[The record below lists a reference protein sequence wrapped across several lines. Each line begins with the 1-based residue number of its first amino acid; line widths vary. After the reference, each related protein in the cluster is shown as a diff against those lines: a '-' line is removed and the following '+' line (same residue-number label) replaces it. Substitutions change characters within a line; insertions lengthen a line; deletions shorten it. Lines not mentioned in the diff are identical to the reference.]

1 METMSLVFTQSTVVI
16 AALTFT
22 AVVCVGG
29 AFIAAG
35 AAQREALQAR
45 LRMRSDGMP
54 LDPRKRK
61 HGFFARIFIAMGR
74 AVSPK
79 GISQELQRKMAQA
92 GWYST
97 SASTIY
103 VGTKMILLIASA
115 VTLGLAST
123 LIEAPLPIKM
133 MGVISVSG
141 LFFFIPNV
149 VLSLRISQRV
159 LNIRRHLPDS
169 VDLLEICVSGGMG
182 IDQAWNSVE
191 EQIRPVCSDLADEI
205 ALTNL
210 EMHLGADRGSAMRNM
225 ADRTGAEELN
235 SLVAT
240 LVQSERFGTSLSD
253 ALRVFTQTMRE
264 LRSQR
269 AEESA
274 EKMAVKMIFPMVTL
288 IFPVILIIAVGPAG
302 ITLAEILG
310 GN

>member
-1 METMSLVFTQSTVVI
+1 MIMDNALNQTTLLI
-16 AALTFT
+16 AGLTFA
-22 AVVCVGG
+22 AVLCVGG

-35 AAQREALQAR
+35 AAQREALQER
-45 LRMRSDGMP
+45 LRMRTEGMP
-54 LDPRKRK
+54 KGSRKRQQSI
-61 HGFFARIFIAMGR
+61 FAKLFASVGR
-74 AVSPK
+74 SVSPK
-79 GISQELQRKMAQA
+79 GISEDLQRKMAQA
-92 GWYST
+92 GWYSPA
-97 SASTIY
+97 ASTIY
-103 VGTKMILLIASA
+103 VGTKMILLVASA
-115 VTLGLAST
+115 ATLGLLST
-123 LIEAPLPIKM
+123 FVTAALPIKV
-133 MGVISVSG
+133 MGVISFSG

-149 VLSLRISQRV
+149 VLSLRISGRV
-159 LNIRRHLPDS
+159 QSIRRHLPDS

-182 IDQAWNSVE
+182 IDQAWNAVE
-191 EQIRPVCSDLADEI
+191 EQIRPVCTDLADEV

-210 EMHLGADRGSAMRNM
+210 EMHLGADRGSAMRHM

-240 LVQSERFGTSLSD
+240 LVQSERFGTSLSE
-253 ALRVFTQTMRE
+253 ALRVFTQSMRE

-302 ITLAEILG
+302 ITLAGILG

>member
-1 METMSLVFTQSTVVI
+1 
-16 AALTFT
+16 
-22 AVVCVGG
+22 VCVGG

-54 LDPRKRK
+54 ADPRRRS
-61 HGFFARIFIAMGR
+61 HGFFARIFIAIGR

-79 GISQELQRKMAQA
+79 GISEELQRKMARA
-92 GWYST
+92 GWYSPA
-97 SASTIY
+97 ASTIY
-103 VGTKMILLIASA
+103 VGTKMILLIASV
-115 VTLGLAST
+115 VTLALAST
-123 LIEAPLPIKM
+123 LVEAPLPIKM
-133 MGVISVSG
+133 MGTISVAG

-149 VLSLRISQRV
+149 VLSLRINQRV

-191 EQIRPVCSDLADEI
+191 DQIRPVCPDLADEI

>member
-1 METMSLVFTQSTVVI
+1 MELAFSQTNMII
-16 AALTFT
+16 AVLTFT

-45 LRMRSDGMP
+45 LRMRTDGMP
-54 LDPRKRK
+54 
-61 HGFFARIFIAMGR
+61 GGSARHNRHSIITRFFIAIGH

-79 GISQELQRKMAQA
+79 GISEDLQRKMAQA
-92 GWYST
+92 GWYNPA
-97 SASTIY
+97 ASTIY
-103 VGTKMILLIASA
+103 VGTKVMLLIGAG
-115 VTLGLAST
+115 VVFGLAST
-123 LIEAPLPIKM
+123 FVEAALPIKL
-133 MGVISVSG
+133 MGVISFCG
-141 LFFFIPNV
+141 LLFFIPNI
-149 VLSLRISQRV
+149 VLSVRISNRV
-159 LNIRRHLPDS
+159 QNIRRHLPDS

-182 IDQAWNSVE
+182 IDQAWISVE
-191 EQIRPVCSDLADEI
+191 DQIRPVCSDLADEI

-240 LVQSERFGTSLSD
+240 LVQSERFGTSLSE
-253 ALRVFTQTMRE
+253 ALRVFTQSMRE

-269 AEESA
+269 AEENA

-302 ITLAEILG
+302 ITLTTILG

>member
-1 METMSLVFTQSTVVI
+1 MEFAFTQTNVLI
-16 AALTFT
+16 AGLTFA

-45 LRMRSDGMP
+45 LRLRTDGMP
-54 LDPRKRK
+54 DDS
-61 HGFFARIFIAMGR
+61 ARRRRQSFLGR
-74 AVSPK
+74 VFSAIGHAVSPK
-79 GISQELQRKMAQA
+79 GISNDLQRKMAQA
-92 GWYST
+92 GWYSPAA
-97 SASTIY
+97 SAAYI
-103 VGTKMILLIASA
+103 GTKIFLLIVASLS
-115 VTLGLAST
+115 LGMAST
-123 LIEAPLPIKM
+123 LLPLPLPIKLI
-133 MGVISVSG
+133 GVISLAG
-141 LFFFIPNV
+141 LVFFIPNII
-149 VLSLRISQRV
+149 LSLRIGQRT

-182 IDQAWNSVE
+182 IDQAWVAVE
-191 EQIRPVCSDLADEI
+191 DQVRPVCSDLADEV

-210 EMHLGADRGSAMRNM
+210 EMHLGADRGAAMRHM

-240 LVQSERFGTSLSD
+240 LVQSERFGTSLTD
-253 ALRVFTQTMRE
+253 ALRVFTAGMRE

-302 ITLAEILG
+302 ITLAEIFG

>member
-1 METMSLVFTQSTVVI
+1 MENLAFNQSTVLI
-16 AALTFT
+16 AALTFV
-22 AVVCVGG
+22 AVICVGG

-45 LRMRSDGMP
+45 LRMRTDGMP
-54 LDPRKRK
+54 DGSTRKVK
-61 HGFFARIFIAMGR
+61 HSLFASFFIAIGR

-79 GISQELQRKMAQA
+79 GISQDLQRKMAQA
-92 GWYST
+92 GWYSPA
-97 SASTIY
+97 ASTIY
-103 VGTKMILLIASA
+103 VGTKMILLVGSA
-115 VTLGLAST
+115 LTLGLAST
-123 LIEAPLPIKM
+123 LVEAPLPIKI
-133 MGVISVSG
+133 MGIISFAG
-141 LFFFIPNV
+141 LVFFIPNI

-159 LNIRRHLPDS
+159 QNIRRHLPDS

-191 EQIRPVCSDLADEI
+191 DQIRPVCADLADEV

-253 ALRVFTQTMRE
+253 ALRVFTQSMRE
-264 LRSQR
+264 MRSQR
-269 AEESA
+269 AEENA

-302 ITLAEILG
+302 ITLATILG

>member
-1 METMSLVFTQSTVVI
+1 MMEFALNQTTLLI
-16 AALTFT
+16 AGLTFT
-22 AVVCVGG
+22 AVLCVGG

-35 AAQREALQAR
+35 AAQREALQER
-45 LRMRSDGMP
+45 LRMRTDGMP
-54 LDPRKRK
+54 QGSRRRNRSV
-61 HGFFARIFIAMGR
+61 FARMFIAMGK

-79 GISQELQRKMAQA
+79 GISSDLQRKMARA
-92 GWYST
+92 GWYNPA
-97 SASTIY
+97 ASTIY
-103 VGTKMILLIASA
+103 VGAKMILLI
-115 VTLGLAST
+115 GST
-123 LIEAPLPIKM
+123 LTFGLLSTLLPTPLPIKM
-133 MGVISVSG
+133 LGVISFSG

-149 VLSLRISQRV
+149 ILSLRIASRV
-159 LNIRRHLPDS
+159 QNIRRHLPDS

-182 IDQAWNSVE
+182 IDQAWNAVE
-191 EQIRPVCSDLADEI
+191 EQIRPVCTDLADEV

-225 ADRTGAEELN
+225 AERTGAEELN

-240 LVQSERFGTSLSD
+240 LVQSERFGTSLSE
-253 ALRVFTQTMRE
+253 ALRVFTQSMRE

-302 ITLAEILG
+302 ITLAGILG